1 MYEFSSS
8 VDLIM
13 IGTKDCTKDQ
23 LVLEKL
29 KTMKVDDIFDIP
41 NVFQV
46 SFGIVNYNLL
56 NN

>member
-1 MYEFSSS
+1 MYKFSTS

-13 IGTKDCTKDQ
+13 IGRKDCTKDQ